1 MVNTYIEYNF
11 TRAEDGRSWL
21 STSTHLFVNGK
32 LVHAA
37 YTETE
42 DEEATAK
49 LEAFASCEL
58 VKKNPAHGAPVEWD
72 VGTTH
77 FTMDTYR
84 LELEG

>member
-11 TRAEDGRSWL
+11 THTEDGRSWL
-21 STSTHLFVNGK
+21 STSTHVFVGAK
-32 LVHAA
+32 LIHAA
-37 YTETE
+37 YTESE
-42 DEEATAK
+42 NEEAVAK

-58 VKKNPAHGAPVEWD
+58 VKKNIFRGKSTEWD

-77 FTMDTYR
+77 FVLDSYR